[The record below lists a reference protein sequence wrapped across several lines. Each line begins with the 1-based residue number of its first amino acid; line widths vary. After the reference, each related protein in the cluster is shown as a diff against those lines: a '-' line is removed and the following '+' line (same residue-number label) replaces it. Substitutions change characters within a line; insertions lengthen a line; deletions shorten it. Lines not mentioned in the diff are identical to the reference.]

1 MEKKKIAKVVITQVL
16 VIGMCCALAFAGED
30 IFTRAESAVGG
41 YEESVWSLIQKL
53 VVVIGLIAGAVYIL
67 APDDKMCQTGKK
79 CVYCLFLPCFL
90 FFLIKVNHNLRK
102 SCRCFSGP

>member
-53 VVVIGLIAGAVYIL
+53 VVVI
-67 APDDKMCQTGKK
+67 
-79 CVYCLFLPCFL
+79 
-90 FFLIKVNHNLRK
+90 
-102 SCRCFSGP
+102 

>member
-1 MEKKKIAKVVITQVL
+1 MEKKKIAKVVVTQVL

-53 VVVIGLIAGAVYIL
+53 VVVIGLIAGGVYIL

-79 CVYCLFLPCFL
+79 W
-90 FFLIKVNHNLRK
+90 FF
-102 SCRCFSGP
+102 RCIGGFALASALKYGWLTDMITNIFSK

>member
-53 VVVIGLIAGAVYIL
+53 VVVIGLAVTFKSTIEGIS
-67 APDDKMCQTGKK
+67 T
-79 CVYCLFLPCFL
+79 
-90 FFLIKVNHNLRK
+90 NL
-102 SCRCFSGP
+102 

>member
-79 CVYCLFLPCFL
+79 W
-90 FFLIKVNHNLRK
+90 FFRRLCISISIKIWLANRYDHEYL
-102 SCRCFSGP
+102 